1 MRALLVFAMGVLAG
15 CTAPGIQPHRTVV
28 ADSADQV
35 YAGMTTT
42 ISRDGVRES
51 IVNADSTW
59 VYEQRNVSDLKGMTV
74 TMFDSTGAVVSR
86 IKADKGIYHIREQ
99 SLDARGHVVATTPS
113 GNVLKTEHLIYD
125 TRRNLIT
132 SDTAFTST
140 GPKGSLSGAHFEA
153 DPGFQN
159 VRVTAPRRV
168 LQKGKGIRIGGANR

>member
-1 MRALLVFAMGVLAG
+1 MRTLLVAAMGFLAA
-15 CTAPGIQPHRTVV
+15 CTEQGIQPHRTIVS
-28 ADSADQV
+28 DSADQV

-59 VYEQRNVSDLKGMTV
+59 VYEQRSVSDLKGMTV
-74 TMFDSTGAVVSR
+74 TMFDSTGAVVSK
-86 IKADKGIYHIREQ
+86 ITADKGIYRIREQ
-99 SLDARGHVVATTPS
+99 SLDARGHVVATTPG

-140 GPKGSLSGAHFEA
+140 GPKGSMAGAHFEA
-153 DPGFQN
+153 DPGFKN
-159 VRVTAPRRV
+159 VVVNAPRNV
-168 LQKGKGIRIGGANR
+168 KQKGKGIRIGGGTR